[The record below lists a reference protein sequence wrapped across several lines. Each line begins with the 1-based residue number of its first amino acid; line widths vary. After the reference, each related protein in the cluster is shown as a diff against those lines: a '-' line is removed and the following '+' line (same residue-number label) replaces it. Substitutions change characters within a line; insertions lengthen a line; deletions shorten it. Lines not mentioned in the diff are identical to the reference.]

1 MNWSLLIFA
10 VYGPENV
17 TSGASSDIKRATRT
31 AQNMIQKWGFS
42 EKVGPVFYN
51 DQDET
56 ISPRRR
62 EEIEEEV
69 RK

>member
-1 MNWSLLIFA
+1 
-10 VYGPENV
+10 
-17 TSGASSDIKRATRT
+17 
-31 AQNMIQKWGFS
+31 MIQKWGFS

-51 DQDET
+51 DHDET
-56 ISPRRR
+56 ISPRTR

>member
-1 MNWSLLIFA
+1 
-10 VYGPENV
+10 
-17 TSGASSDIKRATRT
+17 
-31 AQNMIQKWGFS
+31 MIRKWGFS
-42 EKVGPVFYN
+42 EKVGPVFYSER
-51 DQDET
+51 DGP